1 MKQNGPTKSTWTRIA
16 WKPNLSKNHVLEV
29 MGSKRKN
36 NYRPQNV
43 EDGLVHDKKIKGND
57 ESKPTCFLMDSQVI
71 SAKVAMQPYREQ

>member
-1 MKQNGPTKSTWTRIA
+1 
-16 WKPNLSKNHVLEV
+16 